1 MISLLSILNEIY
13 GNSPKAIIIT
23 GARGIGKST
32 FLNTISPHL
41 TSDVKIFNPDTFNPE
56 DDPNKPNITK
66 NTKIIRTQAIPQA
79 IASKQSFVYDT
90 TGQNFAETAKVI
102 QDAQAAGYK
111 VMIITLYGSPIVNFL
126 RNFNRDRKLPKN
138 VVLDNWAKVY
148 KNIDSFSKILNVE
161 YVLVQTEM
169 SPRENKNV
177 AEFERAYKSNN
188 LEEYFK
194 QIINQDPERFRS
206 SFSKKPSEIEDANDL
221 PDPEVLKAKEE
232 KKKEAEKRF
241 SDAIKNLKDQFKE
254 VEKYLKILKP
264 INYKKA
270 IGQVKNFVKP

>member
-13 GNSPKAIIIT
+13 NNSPKAIIMT
-23 GARGIGKST
+23 GAGGIGKST
-32 FLNTISPHL
+32 FLNTIEPHL
-41 TSDVKIFNPDTFNPE
+41 TSDIKIFNPDTFNPE
-56 DDPNKPNITK
+56 DDPNKPNIVK

-90 TGQNFAETAKVI
+90 TGQNFPETAKVI
-102 QDAQAAGYK
+102 QDAQAANYK
-111 VMIITLYGSPIVNFL
+111 VMVITLYGSPIVNFL
-126 RNFNRDRKLPKN
+126 RNFSRDRKLPKN

-148 KNIDSFSKILNVE
+148 KNIDSFSKIPNIE

-169 SPRENKNV
+169 SPKEQKNV
-177 AEFERAYKSNN
+177 NEFERAYKSND

-194 QIINQDPERFRS
+194 QIISQDPERFRS
-206 SFSKKPSEIEDANDL
+206 SFSKSPSDVKTADDL
-221 PDPEVLKAKEE
+221 PDPEVLKAQEE
-232 KKKEAEKRF
+232 KKKESEKRF

-264 INYKKA
+264 INFKEA

>member
-13 GNSPKAIIIT
+13 NNSPKAIIMT
-23 GARGIGKST
+23 GAGGIGKST
-32 FLNTISPHL
+32 FLNTIEPHL
-41 TSDVKIFNPDTFNPE
+41 TSDIKIFNPDTFNPE
-56 DDPNKPNITK
+56 DDPNKPNIVK

-90 TGQNFAETAKVI
+90 TGQNFPETAKVI

-111 VMIITLYGSPIVNFL
+111 VMVITLYGSPIVNFL
-126 RNFNRDRKLPKN
+126 RNFSRDRKLPKN

-148 KNIDSFSKILNVE
+148 KNIDSFSKIPNIE

-169 SPRENKNV
+169 SPKEQKNV
-177 AEFERAYKSNN
+177 NEFERAYKSND

-194 QIINQDPERFRS
+194 QIISQDPERFRS
-206 SFSKKPSEIEDANDL
+206 SFSKSPSDVKTADDL
-221 PDPEVLKAKEE
+221 PDPEVLKAQEE
-232 KKKEAEKRF
+232 KKKESEKRF

-264 INYKKA
+264 INFKEA